1 MTPAGEIEIL
11 RAEPADLDTVVSILE
26 EAAQWI
32 MAQGIDQ
39 WPATFPPQW
48 RTRIVESI
56 QRGEVHLA
64 RLDGQPVGTLTLQWS
79 DRMVWG
85 DIEDDAGYVHR
96 LAIRRAFGGKGLGR
110 QLLGWAEAMVA
121 VAGKEHLRLDCMA
134 ENPAL
139 MRYYERAG
147 FVYRGRVEGQGWN
160 ASLYEK
166 RVRADPVRAEQ

>member
-1 MTPAGEIEIL
+1 MTPMGEIEIL

-32 MAQGIDQ
+32 IAKGIEQ
-39 WPATFPPQW
+39 WPATFPQHW
-48 RTRIVESI
+48 RTRIAESI
-56 QRGEVHLA
+56 ERREVYLA
-64 RLDGQPVGTLTLQWS
+64 WLDGQPVGTLALQWS

-85 DIEDDAGYVHR
+85 DVPDDAGYVHR

-110 QLLGWAEAMVA
+110 ELLGWAEDMVA
-121 VAGKEHLRLDCMA
+121 VAGKEYLRLDCMA